1 VSIGATRHRCSRN
14 TFSARRSSDDSK
26 EGASKRVHE
35 FAFVLQPL
43 KLRGATGST
52 GAPIRHQ
59 VIAIAS
65 PNGRR

>member
-1 VSIGATRHRCSRN
+1 M
-14 TFSARRSSDDSK
+14 
-26 EGASKRVHE
+26 HE

-43 KLRGATGST
+43 KLKGATGST
-52 GAPIRHQ
+52 GAPIRHR